1 MNLNRRRL
9 FTKKSLVFSLLG
21 GSTPWFAGARAN
33 PLSSLPT
40 DEGSLNHLLSRA
52 SFGMA
57 PGDWQRAKQLGLTA
71 WLQEQLNP
79 QSIEQEPIYVAQ
91 LEALAT
97 ITWPHWRLLEVYAE
111 RNSKTPRVFT
121 DDSADLRLVRQQ
133 IRHARMLRAIGSRAQ
148 LQEVMTDFW
157 FNHFN
162 VFAQKGLT
170 NVLTGAFEQEAIRPH
185 TMGSFKDLLVATA
198 KHPAM
203 LIYLDNVDSSAKGLN
218 ENYARELMELHTM
231 GAQSGYSQNDVTQLA
246 RVFTGWGINRKNP
259 AQSAF
264 VFNPARHD
272 NGEKTWLGQMV
283 QGKGADQGLWAL
295 DVLANHPATAQRIA
309 FKLAQW
315 FVNDEPDSGL
325 VKRLAQRF
333 ADSNGHI
340 ASLLTGLFEDSAF
353 WQPTA
358 RNTKFKTPFEFIVS
372 ALRSSGAT
380 VDDYQSVLA
389 ALQQQGQPLYGCLTP
404 DGYKSTEVTWLTPE
418 VINQRLNFANAI
430 GQGRLRGVSSV
441 RSNGDQ
447 LLQTLALSVSSRT
460 REKISVAP
468 PELRVALLLGSPDFM
483 RR

>member
-1 MNLNRRRL
+1 MNLNSRRL
-9 FTKKSLVFSLLG
+9 FTKKSFVFSVFG
-21 GSTPWFAGARAN
+21 GSTSWSTCTKAN
-33 PLSSLPT
+33 PLGALPT

-57 PGDWQRAKQLGLTA
+57 PGDWQRARQLGVTA

-79 QSIEQEPIYVAQ
+79 QSIAQEPTYVAK
-91 LEALAT
+91 LEALT
-97 ITWPHWRLLEVYAE
+97 TLTWPHARLLEVYAE
-111 RNSKTPRVFT
+111 RNSKTPRAFA
-121 DDSADLRLVRQQ
+121 DDSADLKLVRQQ
-133 IRHARMLRAIGSRAQ
+133 LRQARLLRATGSRAQ
-148 LQEVMTDFW
+148 LHEVMTDFW

-170 NVLTGAFEQEAIRPH
+170 NVLTGAFEQEAIRPN
-185 TMGSFKDLLVATA
+185 TMGSFKDLLLATA
-198 KHPAM
+198 QHPAM
-203 LIYLDNVDSSAKGLN
+203 MIYLDNVNSSVKGLN

-246 RVFTGWGINRKNP
+246 RVFTGWGISRKNSV
-259 AQSAF
+259 QSAF
-264 VFNPARHD
+264 FFNPARHD
-272 NGEKTWLGQMV
+272 HGEKIWLGQTV

-309 FKLAQW
+309 YKLAQW
-315 FVNDEPDSGL
+315 FVNDEPDSEL

-333 ADSNGHI
+333 TDSNGHI
-340 ASLLTGLFEDSAF
+340 ASVLTGLFEDSAF
-353 WQPTA
+353 WQPNA
-358 RNTKFKTPFEFIVS
+358 RNTKFKTPFEFVVS

-380 VDDYQSVLA
+380 VEDYQSVLA

-404 DGYKSTEVTWLTPE
+404 DGYKSTEMTWLTPE

-460 REKISVAP
+460 REKISIAP